1 MKISFLGAAK
11 IVTGS
16 NFLIETKNTK
26 FLIDC
31 GMFQGGK
38 SINRMNYEPFSFN
51 PGEID
56 FMVLSHAHMD
66 HSGRIPKLT
75 KKGFKGNIYTTK
87 ATTDLCSIMLLDS
100 GHIQEMENEWD
111 NRKRRRSG
119 GKLREPLYTV
129 KEAEE
134 SLRHFKPVLYNQKIE
149 LNEEVT
155 LRFRDAG
162 HILGSAIIE
171 LWIKE
176 DNREIKLVFSGDL
189 GRRDRPIL
197 RDPYLIDE
205 ADYLIVESTYGN
217 KLHHP
222 SEDDAK
228 KLISIINTTVKR
240 GGNVVIP
247 SFAVERAQ
255 DIIYELN
262 KYYTEYIKTED
273 QDFLSVP
280 VYVDSPLTISATEIF
295 LRNPDCFDKDTLK
308 LINIGNNPLD
318 FRNLKFTRTTE
329 ESKQINFSKE
339 SKVIISASG
348 MCTAGRIKHHLKHNP
363 LDFRNLKFTRTTEE
377 SKQINFSKESKVII
391 SASGM
396 CTAGRIKHHLKHNL
410 WRKESSIVFVGYQA
424 EGTLGRK
431 IKEGEKLV
439 KIFGEEIQVNAEIH
453 SLEGFSGHAD
463 KEGIMW
469 WIKGFKNQPQKI
481 FVVHGEEEATK
492 EISRKIKEEL
502 NIVTH
507 IPELGES
514 LSIEGEHILPSGRV
528 EIDRRSKELR
538 EMEENIEKVKSIF
551 LPTLQRLGYKT
562 NGSADSEELN
572 KIKNKLIEIQ
582 KSILDLNMLITEKK
596 NKTGN
601 EK

>member
-31 GMFQGGK
+31 GLFQGSK
-38 SINRMNYEPFSFN
+38 SINRMNYEPFRFN
-51 PGEID
+51 SEEID
-56 FMVLSHAHMD
+56 FMVLSHAHID

-75 KKGFKGNIYTTK
+75 KKGFKGNIYATK
-87 ATTDLCSIMLLDS
+87 ATTDLCSIMLPDS
-100 GHIQEMENEWD
+100 GHIQEMENKWD
-111 NRKRRRSG
+111 NRKRKRSG
-119 GKLREPLYTV
+119 RKLREPLYTA

-134 SLRHFKPVLYNQKIE
+134 SLKHFKPVLYGQKIK
-149 LNEEVT
+149 LNHEVS

-162 HILGSAIIE
+162 HILGSSIIE

-176 DNREIKLVFSGDL
+176 DSKKTKLVFSGDL

-197 RDPYLIDE
+197 RDPSLIDE

-217 KLHHP
+217 KQHHP
-222 SEDDAK
+222 SEVDDK
-228 KLISIINTTVKR
+228 ELIAIINSTVKR

-247 SFAVERAQ
+247 SFAIERAQ

-262 KYYTEYIKTED
+262 KYYTKYIKTED

-280 VYVDSPLTISATEIF
+280 VYVDSPLTVSATEIF
-295 LRNPDCFDKDTLK
+295 LRNPDCFDEDTLK
-308 LINIGNNPLD
+308 LIKIGNNPLD
-318 FRNLKFTRTTE
+318 FYNLKFTRT
-329 ESKQINFSKE
+329 
-339 SKVIISASG
+339 A
-348 MCTAGRIKHHLKHNP
+348 
-363 LDFRNLKFTRTTEE
+363 EE

-424 EGTLGRK
+424 NGTLGRR
-431 IKEGEKLV
+431 IKDGEKVV
-439 KIFGEEIQVNAEIH
+439 KIFGEGIRVNAEIC

-463 KEGIMW
+463 REGIIRW
-469 WIKGFKNQPQKI
+469 VKSFKNRPQKI
-481 FVVHGEEEATK
+481 FVVHGEEEATE
-492 EISRKIKEEL
+492 EISRKIEEEL
-502 NIVTH
+502 KIKTY
-507 IPELGES
+507 IPELGET
-514 LSIEGEHILPSGRV
+514 LYVEGEIVLPGGRL

-538 EMEENIEKVKSIF
+538 EIEESVEKLKSIF
-551 LPTLQRLGYKT
+551 LPTFQRLGYKT

-572 KIKNKLIEIQ
+572 NIKNKLIEIR
-582 KSILDLNMLITEKK
+582 KNILDLNMIITERK
-596 NKTGN
+596 NKKGN

>member
-16 NFLIETKNTK
+16 NFLIETRNTK

-31 GMFQGGK
+31 GMFQGSK
-38 SINRMNYEPFSFN
+38 SINRMNYQPFSFN
-51 PGEID
+51 PREID
-56 FMVLSHAHMD
+56 FIVLSHAHID
-66 HSGRIPKLT
+66 HSGRIPRLIKE
-75 KKGFKGNIYTTK
+75 GFKGDIYSTK
-87 ATTDLCSIMLLDS
+87 ATVDLCSIMLPDS

-119 GKLREPLYTV
+119 EKLREPLYTV

-134 SLRHFKPVLYNQKIE
+134 SLRYFKPVLYDQKIE
-149 LNEEVT
+149 LSEEVS

-162 HILGSAIIE
+162 HILGSSIIE

-176 DNREIKLVFSGDL
+176 EEGKETKLVFSGDL

-205 ADYLIVESTYGN
+205 ADYLMVESTYGN
-217 KLHHP
+217 RLHHP

-228 KLISIINTTVKR
+228 ELISIINATVKR
-240 GGNVVIP
+240 GGNIVIP

-273 QDFLSVP
+273 QDFLNVP
-280 VYVDSPLTISATEIF
+280 VYVDSPLTVSATEIF
-295 LRNPDCFDKDTLK
+295 LRNPDCFDEDTLK

-318 FRNLKFTRTTE
+318 FRNLKFTRT
-329 ESKQINFSKE
+329 
-339 SKVIISASG
+339 A
-348 MCTAGRIKHHLKHNP
+348 
-363 LDFRNLKFTRTTEE
+363 EE

-424 EGTLGRK
+424 EGTLGRR
-431 IKEGEKLV
+431 IKEGEKVV
-439 KIFGEEIQVNAEIH
+439 KIFGEEIQVNAEIC
-453 SLEGFSGHAD
+453 SLEGFS
-463 KEGIMW
+463 
-469 WIKGFKNQPQKI
+469 
-481 FVVHGEEEATK
+481 
-492 EISRKIKEEL
+492 
-502 NIVTH
+502 
-507 IPELGES
+507 
-514 LSIEGEHILPSGRV
+514 
-528 EIDRRSKELR
+528 
-538 EMEENIEKVKSIF
+538 
-551 LPTLQRLGYKT
+551 
-562 NGSADSEELN
+562 
-572 KIKNKLIEIQ
+572 
-582 KSILDLNMLITEKK
+582 
-596 NKTGN
+596 
-601 EK
+601 

>member
-16 NFLIETKNTK
+16 NYFIETKNTK

-31 GMFQGGK
+31 GMFQGSK

-51 PGEID
+51 PEEID
-56 FMVLSHAHMD
+56 FMVLSHAHID
-66 HSGRIPKLT
+66 HSGRIPKLI
-75 KKGFKGNIYTTK
+75 KKGFKGDVYSTK
-87 ATTDLCSIMLLDS
+87 ATADLCSIMLPDS

-119 GKLREPLYTV
+119 GKLRQPLYTV

-134 SLRHFKPVLYNQKIE
+134 SLRYFKPVLYDQKIE
-149 LNEEVT
+149 LNQEVT

-162 HILGSAIIE
+162 HILGSSIIE

-176 DNREIKLVFSGDL
+176 GEGKEIKLVFSGDL

-197 RDPYLIDE
+197 KDPYLVDE

-222 SEDDAK
+222 SEDDTK
-228 KLISIINTTVKR
+228 ELISIINATVKR

-262 KYYTEYIKTED
+262 KYYTAYIKTED
-273 QDFLSVP
+273 RDFLSVP
-280 VYVDSPLTISATEIF
+280 VYVDSPLTVSATEIF
-295 LRNPDCFDKDTLK
+295 LRNPDCFDEDTLN

-318 FRNLKFTRTTE
+318 FRNLRFTRTVE
-329 ESKQINFSKE
+329 ESRQLNI
-339 SKVIISASG
+339 
-348 MCTAGRIKHHLKHNP
+348 
-363 LDFRNLKFTRTTEE
+363 
-377 SKQINFSKESKVII
+377 SKESKVII

-424 EGTLGRK
+424 QGTLGRR
-431 IKEGEKLV
+431 IKEGEKVV
-439 KIFGEEIQVNAEIH
+439 KIFGEEIQVNAEIC

-463 KEGIMW
+463 REGIIQ
-469 WIKGFKNQPQKI
+469 WIKSFKNKPQKI
-481 FVVHGEEEATK
+481 FVVHGEEQAAE
-492 EISRKIKEEL
+492 EVSRKIEEEL
-502 NIVTH
+502 KIKTY

-514 LSIEGEHILPSGRV
+514 LSVEGESVLPGGRL
-528 EIDRRSKELR
+528 EIDRRSKELG
-538 EMEENIEKVKSIF
+538 EIEENIEKTRSIF
-551 LPTLQRLGYKT
+551 LPTLQRLGYGI
-562 NGSADSEELN
+562 NGGTDSEKLN
-572 KIKNKLIEIQ
+572 NVKNKLIEIQ
-582 KSILDLNMLITEKK
+582 KSLLDLNMLLAENKK
-596 NKTGN
+596 REEGQK
-601 EK
+601 

>member
-1 MKISFLGAAK
+1 MKISFLGATK

-16 NFLIETKNTK
+16 NFLIETKNSK

-31 GMFQGGK
+31 GMFQGSK
-38 SINRMNYEPFSFN
+38 SIDRMNYQPFSFN
-51 PGEID
+51 PNEID
-56 FMVLSHAHMD
+56 FIILSHAHID
-66 HSGRIPKLT
+66 HSGRIPKLI
-75 KKGFKGNIYTTK
+75 KEGFKGSIYSTK
-87 ATTDLCSIMLLDS
+87 ATADLCSIMLPDS
-100 GHIQEMENEWD
+100 GHIQEIENEWD

-119 GKLREPLYTV
+119 EKLREPLYTM

-134 SLRHFKPVLYNQKIE
+134 SLRYFKPVLYDQKIA

-162 HILGSAIIE
+162 HILGSSIIE

-176 DNREIKLVFSGDL
+176 EKGRETKLVFSGDL
-189 GRRDRPIL
+189 GRRNRPIL

-205 ADYLIVESTYGN
+205 ADYLIMESTYGN
-217 KLHHP
+217 RLHPP
-222 SEDDAK
+222 SEDDTRE
-228 KLISIINTTVKR
+228 LISIINTTLKR

-280 VYVDSPLTISATEIF
+280 VYVDSPLTVSATEIF
-295 LRNPDCFDKDTLK
+295 LRNPDCFDEDTLK
-308 LINIGNNPLD
+308 LINIGN
-318 FRNLKFTRTTE
+318 
-329 ESKQINFSKE
+329 
-339 SKVIISASG
+339 
-348 MCTAGRIKHHLKHNP
+348 NP

-410 WRKESSIVFVGYQA
+410 WRKESSIVFVSYQA
-424 EGTLGRK
+424 QGTLGRR
-431 IKEGEKLV
+431 IKEGEKVV
-439 KIFGEEIQVNAEIH
+439 KIFGEEIQVNAEIY

-463 KEGIMW
+463 REGIIQ
-469 WIKGFKNQPQKI
+469 WIKSIKNKPKKI

-492 EISRKIKEEL
+492 EISGKIEEEL
-502 NIVTH
+502 TIKTY
-507 IPELGES
+507 IPKLGES
-514 LSIEGEHILPSGRV
+514 VSIEGESVLPGERLEINEKSEEFREIEESV
-528 EIDRRSKELR
+528 EKL
-538 EMEENIEKVKSIF
+538 KSIF
-551 LPTLQRLGYKT
+551 WLTLQRLEHKT
-562 NGSADSEELN
+562 DHGVDSEELN
-572 KIKNKLIEIQ
+572 NFKNKLIDIQ

-596 NKTGN
+596 KEGNNKN
-601 EK
+601 KS

>member
-1 MKISFLGAAK
+1 MKISFLGATK

-16 NFLIETKNTK
+16 NFLIETKNSK

-31 GMFQGGK
+31 GMFQGSK
-38 SINRMNYEPFSFN
+38 SINRMNYQPFSFN
-51 PGEID
+51 PREID
-56 FMVLSHAHMD
+56 FIILSHAHID
-66 HSGRIPKLT
+66 HSGRIPKLI
-75 KKGFKGNIYTTK
+75 KEGFKGSIYSTK
-87 ATTDLCSIMLLDS
+87 ATADLCSIMLPDS
-100 GHIQEMENEWD
+100 GHIQEIENEWD

-119 GKLREPLYTV
+119 EKLREPLYTM

-134 SLRHFKPVLYNQKIE
+134 SLRYFKPVLYDQKIA

-162 HILGSAIIE
+162 HILGSSIIE

-176 DNREIKLVFSGDL
+176 EKGRETKLVFSGDL
-189 GRRDRPIL
+189 GRRNRPIL
-197 RDPYLIDE
+197 RDPSLIDE
-205 ADYLIVESTYGN
+205 ADYLIMESTYGN
-217 KLHHP
+217 RLHPP
-222 SEDDAK
+222 SEDDTRE
-228 KLISIINTTVKR
+228 LISIINSTLKR

-280 VYVDSPLTISATEIF
+280 VYVDSPLTVSATEIF
-295 LRNPDCFDKDTLK
+295 LRNPDCFDEDTLK
-308 LINIGNNPLD
+308 LINIGN
-318 FRNLKFTRTTE
+318 
-329 ESKQINFSKE
+329 
-339 SKVIISASG
+339 
-348 MCTAGRIKHHLKHNP
+348 NP

-410 WRKESSIVFVGYQA
+410 WRKESSIVFVSYQA
-424 EGTLGRK
+424 QGTLGRR
-431 IKEGEKLV
+431 IKEGEKVV
-439 KIFGEEIQVNAEIH
+439 KIFGEEIQVNAEIY

-463 KEGIMW
+463 REGIIQ
-469 WIKGFKNQPQKI
+469 WIKSIKNKPKKI

-492 EISRKIKEEL
+492 EISRKIEEEL
-502 NIVTH
+502 TIKTY
-507 IPELGES
+507 IPKLGES
-514 LSIEGEHILPSGRV
+514 VSIEGESVLPGERLEINEKSEEFREIEESV
-528 EIDRRSKELR
+528 EKL
-538 EMEENIEKVKSIF
+538 KSIF
-551 LPTLQRLGYKT
+551 WLTLQRLEHKT
-562 NGSADSEELN
+562 DHGVDSEELN
-572 KIKNKLIEIQ
+572 NFKNKLIDIQ

-596 NKTGN
+596 KEGNNKN
-601 EK
+601 KS

>member
-31 GMFQGGK
+31 GLFQGNK
-38 SINRMNYEPFSFN
+38 SINRMNYEPFNFN
-51 PGEID
+51 PKEID
-56 FMVLSHAHMD
+56 FMVLSHAHID

-75 KKGFKGNIYTTK
+75 KKGFKGNIYATK
-87 ATTDLCSIMLLDS
+87 ATTDLCSIMLPDS
-100 GHIQEMENEWD
+100 GHIQEMENKWD

-119 GKLREPLYTV
+119 RKLREPLYTA

-134 SLRHFKPVLYNQKIE
+134 SLKYFKPVLYGQKIK
-149 LNEEVT
+149 LNHEVSA
-155 LRFRDAG
+155 RFRDAG
-162 HILGSAIIE
+162 HILGSSIIE

-176 DNREIKLVFSGDL
+176 DSKKTKLVFSGDL

-197 RDPYLIDE
+197 RDPSLIDE

-217 KLHHP
+217 KQHHP
-222 SEDDAK
+222 SEVDDK
-228 KLISIINTTVKR
+228 ELIAIINSTVKR

-247 SFAVERAQ
+247 SFAIERAQ

-262 KYYTEYIKTED
+262 KYYTKYIKTED

-280 VYVDSPLTISATEIF
+280 VYVDSPLTVSATEIF
-295 LRNPDCFDKDTLK
+295 LRNPDCFDEDTLK
-308 LINIGNNPLD
+308 LIKIGNNPLD
-318 FRNLKFTRTTE
+318 FYNLKFTRT
-329 ESKQINFSKE
+329 
-339 SKVIISASG
+339 A
-348 MCTAGRIKHHLKHNP
+348 
-363 LDFRNLKFTRTTEE
+363 EE

-424 EGTLGRK
+424 KGTLGRR
-431 IKEGEKLV
+431 IKDGEKVV
-439 KIFGEEIQVNAEIH
+439 KIFGEEIRANAKIY

-463 KEGIMW
+463 REGIIR
-469 WIKGFKNQPQKI
+469 WIKSFRNKPQKI
-481 FVVHGEEEATK
+481 FVVHGEEEATE
-492 EISRKIKEEL
+492 EISRKIEEEL
-502 NIVTH
+502 KIKTH
-507 IPELGES
+507 IPELGET
-514 LSIEGEHILPSGRV
+514 LSIEGEIVLPGGRL

-538 EMEENIEKVKSIF
+538 EIEESAEKLKSIF
-551 LPTLQRLGYKT
+551 LPTFQRLGYKT

-572 KIKNKLIEIQ
+572 NIKNKLIEIQ
-582 KSILDLNMLITEKK
+582 KNILDLNMIITERK
-596 NKTGN
+596 NKKGN

>member
-31 GMFQGGK
+31 GMFQGSK
-38 SINRMNYEPFSFN
+38 SINRMNYEPFTFN

-56 FMVLSHAHMD
+56 FMVLSHAHID

-87 ATTDLCSIMLLDS
+87 ATTDLCSIMLPDS
-100 GHIQEMENEWD
+100 GHIQEMENKWD

-134 SLRHFKPVLYNQKIE
+134 SLKYFKPVLYNQKIK
-149 LNEEVT
+149 LGEEVT

-162 HILGSAIIE
+162 HILGSSIIE
-171 LWIKE
+171 LWVKE
-176 DNREIKLVFSGDL
+176 EEGKETKLVFSGDL

-197 RDPYLIDE
+197 RDPSIIDE

-228 KLISIINTTVKR
+228 ELISIINATAKR

-262 KYYTEYIKTED
+262 KYYTEYVKSKD

-280 VYVDSPLTISATEIF
+280 VYVDSPLTVSATEIF
-295 LRNPDCFDKDTLK
+295 LRNPDCFDEDTLK
-308 LINIGNNPLD
+308 LINIGN
-318 FRNLKFTRTTE
+318 
-329 ESKQINFSKE
+329 
-339 SKVIISASG
+339 
-348 MCTAGRIKHHLKHNP
+348 NP

-424 EGTLGRK
+424 NGTLGRR
-431 IKEGEKLV
+431 IKEGEKVV

-453 SLEGFSGHAD
+453 SLDGFSGHAD
-463 KEGIMW
+463 KEGVLQ
-469 WIKGFKNQPQKI
+469 WIKNFKSKPQKI
-481 FVVHGEEEATK
+481 FVVHGEEEATREMSK
-492 EISRKIKEEL
+492 IIEEELKIK
-502 NIVTH
+502 TH

-514 LSIEGEHILPSGRV
+514 LSIEGKNVLPGGRL

-538 EMEENIEKVKSIF
+538 EIEGSVEKLKSTFGLI
-551 LPTLQRLGYKT
+551 LPRLEYETK
-562 NGSADSEELN
+562 GSADNKELN
-572 KIKNKLIEIQ
+572 INNIKNKLIEIQ
-582 KSILDLNMLITEKK
+582 KGVLDLNMLITENKEENK
-596 NKTGN
+596 NKR
-601 EK
+601 

>member
-16 NFLIETKNTK
+16 NFLIETKNAK

-31 GMFQGGK
+31 GLFQGSK

-51 PGEID
+51 PKEID
-56 FMVLSHAHMD
+56 FMVLSHAHID

-75 KKGFKGNIYTTK
+75 KKGFKGNIYATK
-87 ATTDLCSIMLLDS
+87 ATTDLCSIMLPDS
-100 GHIQEMENEWD
+100 GYIQEMENKWD

-119 GKLREPLYTV
+119 RKLREPLYTV

-134 SLRHFKPVLYNQKIE
+134 SLKYFKSVLYNQKIKIS
-149 LNEEVT
+149 EEIT
-155 LRFRDAG
+155 LRLRDAG
-162 HILGSAIIE
+162 HILGSSIIE

-176 DNREIKLVFSGDL
+176 NNKKTKLVFSGDL

-197 RDPYLIDE
+197 RDPSLIDE

-228 KLISIINTTVKR
+228 ELISIINTTVKR

-262 KYYTEYIKTED
+262 KYYTAYIKIED

-280 VYVDSPLTISATEIF
+280 VYVDSPLTVSATEMF
-295 LRNPDCFDKDTLK
+295 LRNPDCFDEDALN

-318 FRNLKFTRTTE
+318 FRNLKFTRSAE
-329 ESKQINFSKE
+329 ESKQINF
-339 SKVIISASG
+339 
-348 MCTAGRIKHHLKHNP
+348 
-363 LDFRNLKFTRTTEE
+363 F
-377 SKQINFSKESKVII
+377 KESKVII

-424 EGTLGRK
+424 NGTLGRR
-431 IKEGEKLV
+431 IKEGEKVV
-439 KIFGEEIQVNAEIH
+439 KIFGEEIQVNAKIC

-463 KEGIMW
+463 REGIVR
-469 WIKGFKNQPQKI
+469 WIKSFKNRPKKI
-481 FVVHGEEEATK
+481 FVVHGEEEATE
-492 EISRKIKEEL
+492 EISKKIEEEL
-502 NIVTH
+502 KVKTYT
-507 IPELGES
+507 PELGET
-514 LSIEGEHILPSGRV
+514 LSIEGEIILPGGKL
-528 EIDRRSKELR
+528 EIDRRNKELI
-538 EMEENIEKVKSIF
+538 EIEKNMEKLKSIF
-551 LPTLQRLGYKT
+551 LPTFQRLGHKT
-562 NGSADSEELN
+562 NGSTDSEELN
-572 KIKNKLIEIQ
+572 NIKNKLIEIQ
-582 KSILDLNMLITEKK
+582 KSILDLNMIITEMKDKK
-596 NKTGN
+596 GNK
-601 EK
+601 K

>member
-31 GMFQGGK
+31 GMFQGSK

-56 FMVLSHAHMD
+56 FMVLSHAHID

-87 ATTDLCSIMLLDS
+87 ATTDLCSIMLPDS
-100 GHIQEMENEWD
+100 GYIQEMENKWD

-134 SLRHFKPVLYNQKIE
+134 SLKYFKPVLYNQKIK
-149 LNEEVT
+149 LSEEVT

-162 HILGSAIIE
+162 HILGSSIIE

-176 DNREIKLVFSGDL
+176 EEGKETKLVFSGDL

-197 RDPYLIDE
+197 RDPSIIDE

-228 KLISIINTTVKR
+228 ELISIINATAKR

-247 SFAVERAQ
+247 SFAIERAQ

-262 KYYTEYIKTED
+262 KYYTEYVKSED

-280 VYVDSPLTISATEIF
+280 VYVDSPLTVSATEIF
-295 LRNPDCFDKDTLK
+295 LRNPDCFDEDTLK

-318 FRNLKFTRTTE
+318 FRNLKFTRT
-329 ESKQINFSKE
+329 
-339 SKVIISASG
+339 V
-348 MCTAGRIKHHLKHNP
+348 
-363 LDFRNLKFTRTTEE
+363 EE

-424 EGTLGRK
+424 KGTLGRR
-431 IKEGEKLV
+431 IKEGEKVV

-463 KEGIMW
+463 KEGILQ
-469 WIKGFKNQPQKI
+469 WIKSFKSKPQKI
-481 FVVHGEEEATK
+481 FVVHGEEEATE

-502 NIVTH
+502 NIVTY

-514 LSIEGEHILPSGRV
+514 LSIEGKNVLPGGRL

-562 NGSADSEELN
+562 DGGADSEKLN

-582 KSILDLNMLITEKK
+582 KSILDLNMMIAEKK
-596 NKTGN
+596 DKKRN

>member
-1 MKISFLGAAK
+1 MKGKIKMKISFLGATK
-11 IVTGS
+11 IVTGA
-16 NFLIETKNTK
+16 NFLIESKSTK

-31 GMFQGGK
+31 GLFQGSK
-38 SINRMNYEPFSFN
+38 PITRMNYQPFSFN
-51 PGEID
+51 PEEID
-56 FMVLSHAHMD
+56 FMILSHAHID
-66 HSGRIPKLT
+66 HSGRIPKLM
-75 KKGFKGNIYTTK
+75 KEGFRGNIYSTK
-87 ATTDLCSIMLLDS
+87 ATADLCSIMLPDS
-100 GHIQEMENEWD
+100 GHIQEMENKWD

-119 GKLREPLYTV
+119 EKLRKPLYTM
-129 KEAEE
+129 KEAED
-134 SLRHFKPVLYNQKIE
+134 SLRFFKPVLYNQKIK
-149 LNEEVT
+149 LNQDVI

-162 HILGSAIIE
+162 HILGSSIIE

-176 DNREIKLVFSGDL
+176 DSKKTKLVFSGDL

-197 RDPYLIDE
+197 RDPSLIDE

-222 SEDDAK
+222 SEDDDK
-228 KLISIINTTVKR
+228 ELISIINTSVKR

-247 SFAVERAQ
+247 SFAIERAQ

-280 VYVDSPLTISATEIF
+280 VYVDSPLTVSATEIF
-295 LRNPDCFDKDTLK
+295 LRNPDCFDEDTLK

-318 FRNLKFTRTTE
+318 FRNLKFTRT
-329 ESKQINFSKE
+329 
-339 SKVIISASG
+339 V
-348 MCTAGRIKHHLKHNP
+348 
-363 LDFRNLKFTRTTEE
+363 EE

-424 EGTLGRK
+424 NGTLGRR
-431 IKEGEKLV
+431 IKDGEKVV
-439 KIFGEEIQVNAEIH
+439 KIFGEEIQVNAKIC

-463 KEGIMW
+463 KEGIIR
-469 WIKGFKNQPQKI
+469 WIKSFKNRPKKI
-481 FVVHGEEEATK
+481 FVVHGEEEATE
-492 EISRKIKEEL
+492 EISRKIEVEL
-502 NIVTH
+502 KIKNH
-507 IPELGES
+507 IPELGET
-514 LSIEGEHILPSGRV
+514 LSIEGEIVLPGGRL

-538 EMEENIEKVKSIF
+538 EIEENIEKLKSIF
-551 LPTLQRLGYKT
+551 LPTFQRLGYKT
-562 NGSADSEELN
+562 NGGADSEELN
-572 KIKNKLIEIQ
+572 NIKNKLIEIQ
-582 KSILDLNMLITEKK
+582 KNILDLNMLLTEAKGKK
-596 NKTGN
+596 D

>member
-16 NFLIETKNTK
+16 NYFIETKNTK

-31 GMFQGGK
+31 GMFQGNK

-51 PGEID
+51 PEEID
-56 FMVLSHAHMD
+56 FMVLSHAHID
-66 HSGRIPKLT
+66 HSGRIPKLI
-75 KKGFKGNIYTTK
+75 KKGFKGDIYSTK
-87 ATTDLCSIMLLDS
+87 ATADLCSIMLPDS

-119 GKLREPLYTV
+119 GKLRQPLYTV

-134 SLRHFKPVLYNQKIE
+134 SLRHFTPVLYDQKIE
-149 LNEEVT
+149 LNQEVT

-162 HILGSAIIE
+162 HILGSSIIE

-176 DNREIKLVFSGDL
+176 EEGKEIKLVFSGDL

-197 RDPYLIDE
+197 KDPYLVDE
-205 ADYLIVESTYGN
+205 ADYLIMESTYGN
-217 KLHHP
+217 RLHHP

-228 KLISIINTTVKR
+228 ELISIINNTVKR
-240 GGNVVIP
+240 GGNIVIP

-262 KYYTEYIKTED
+262 KYYTKYVKSED
-273 QDFLSVP
+273 QDFLKVP
-280 VYVDSPLTISATEIF
+280 VYIDSPLTISATEIF
-295 LRNPDCFDKDTLK
+295 LRNPDCFDEDTLN

-318 FRNLKFTRTTE
+318 FRNLKFTRTVE
-329 ESKQINFSKE
+329 ESKQLNI
-339 SKVIISASG
+339 
-348 MCTAGRIKHHLKHNP
+348 
-363 LDFRNLKFTRTTEE
+363 
-377 SKQINFSKESKVII
+377 SKESKVII

-410 WRKESSIVFVGYQA
+410 WRKDSSIVFVGYQA
-424 EGTLGRK
+424 QGTLGRR
-431 IKEGEKLV
+431 IKEGEKVV

-463 KEGIMW
+463 REGIIQ
-469 WIKGFKNQPQKI
+469 WIKSFKNKPKKI

-492 EISRKIKEEL
+492 EISRKIEEEL
-502 NIVTH
+502 KIKTH
-507 IPELGES
+507 IPELGET
-514 LSIEGEHILPSGRV
+514 LSIEGESVLSGGRL

-538 EMEENIEKVKSIF
+538 EIEGSVEKLKSTFGLI
-551 LPTLQRLGYKT
+551 LPRLEYETK
-562 NGSADSEELN
+562 GSADNKELN
-572 KIKNKLIEIQ
+572 INNIKNKLIEIQ
-582 KSILDLNMLITEKK
+582 KSILDLNMLITERK
-596 NKTGN
+596 NKKGN

>member
-31 GMFQGGK
+31 GMFQGSK
-38 SINRMNYEPFSFN
+38 SINRMNYEPFRFN
-51 PGEID
+51 PEEID
-56 FMVLSHAHMD
+56 FMVLSHAHID

-75 KKGFKGNIYTTK
+75 KKSFKGNIYATK
-87 ATTDLCSIMLLDS
+87 ATTDLCSIMLPDS
-100 GHIQEMENEWD
+100 GHIQEMENKWD

-119 GKLREPLYTV
+119 EKLREPLYTA

-134 SLRHFKPVLYNQKIE
+134 SLKYFKSVLYNQKIK

-162 HILGSAIIE
+162 HILGSSIIE

-176 DNREIKLVFSGDL
+176 DNKEAKLVFSGDL

-197 RDPYLIDE
+197 RDPSLIDE

-228 KLISIINTTVKR
+228 ELISIINTTVKR

-262 KYYTEYIKTED
+262 KYYTAYIKTED
-273 QDFLSVP
+273 QDFLSVS
-280 VYVDSPLTISATEIF
+280 VYVDSPLTVSATEIF
-295 LRNPDCFDKDTLK
+295 LRNPDCFDEDTLN

-318 FRNLKFTRTTE
+318 FRNLKFTRTAE
-329 ESKQINFSKE
+329 ESRQLNI
-339 SKVIISASG
+339 
-348 MCTAGRIKHHLKHNP
+348 
-363 LDFRNLKFTRTTEE
+363 
-377 SKQINFSKESKVII
+377 SKESKVII

-424 EGTLGRK
+424 QGTLGRR
-431 IKEGEKLV
+431 IKEGEKVV
-439 KIFGEEIQVNAEIH
+439 KIFGEEIQINAEIY

-463 KEGIMW
+463 REGIIR
-469 WIKGFKNQPQKI
+469 WIKSFKNRPKKI
-481 FVVHGEEEATK
+481 FVVHGEEEATE
-492 EISRKIKEEL
+492 EISRKIEEEL
-502 NIVTH
+502 KIKTY
-507 IPELGES
+507 IPKLGES
-514 LSIEGEHILPSGRV
+514 LSIEEESVLPEGRL
-528 EIDRRSKELR
+528 EIDSRNEELR
-538 EMEENIEKVKSIF
+538 EMEESVEKLKSIF
-551 LPTLQRLGYKT
+551 WPVLQRLEHKVD
-562 NGSADSEELN
+562 NGADSEELN
-572 KIKNKLIEIQ
+572 NFKNKLIDIQ
-582 KSILDLNMLITEKK
+582 KGILDLNMLITERKKEGDDK
-596 NKTGN
+596 NKS
-601 EK
+601 

>member
-134 SLRHFKPVLYNQKIE
+134 SLRHFKPVLYNRKIE

-318 FRNLKFTRTTE
+318 
-329 ESKQINFSKE
+329 
-339 SKVIISASG
+339 
-348 MCTAGRIKHHLKHNP
+348 
-363 LDFRNLKFTRTTEE
+363 
-377 SKQINFSKESKVII
+377 
-391 SASGM
+391 
-396 CTAGRIKHHLKHNL
+396 
-410 WRKESSIVFVGYQA
+410 
-424 EGTLGRK
+424 
-431 IKEGEKLV
+431 
-439 KIFGEEIQVNAEIH
+439 
-453 SLEGFSGHAD
+453 GFSGHAE

-469 WIKGFKNQPQKI
+469 WIKGFKSQPQKI

>member
-38 SINRMNYEPFSFN
+38 RMNYEPFSFN
-51 PGEID
+51 SKEID
-56 FMVLSHAHMD
+56 FMVLSHAHID
-66 HSGRIPKLT
+66 HSGRIPKLV
-75 KKGFKGNIYTTK
+75 KKGFRGDIYTTK
-87 ATTDLCSIMLLDS
+87 ATADLCSIMLPDS
-100 GHIQEMENEWD
+100 GHIQEMENKWD

-134 SLRHFKPVLYNQKIE
+134 SLKYFKPVLYNQKIK
-149 LNEEVT
+149 LSEEIT

-162 HILGSAIIE
+162 HILGSSIIE

-176 DNREIKLVFSGDL
+176 DNKETKLVFSGDL

-197 RDPYLIDE
+197 RDPSLIDE

-222 SEDDAK
+222 SEDDDK
-228 KLISIINTTVKR
+228 ELISIINTTVKR

-247 SFAVERAQ
+247 SFAIERAQ

-262 KYYTEYIKTED
+262 KYYTAYIKTED

-280 VYVDSPLTISATEIF
+280 VYVDSPLTVSATEIF
-295 LRNPDCFDKDTLK
+295 LRNPDCFDEDTLK

-318 FRNLKFTRTTE
+318 FYNLKFTRT
-329 ESKQINFSKE
+329 
-339 SKVIISASG
+339 A
-348 MCTAGRIKHHLKHNP
+348 
-363 LDFRNLKFTRTTEE
+363 EE

-424 EGTLGRK
+424 NGTLGRR
-431 IKEGEKLV
+431 IKEGEKVV
-439 KIFGEEIQVNAEIH
+439 KIFGEEIQVNAKIC

-463 KEGIMW
+463 REGIIR
-469 WIKGFKNQPQKI
+469 WIKSFKNRPKKI

-492 EISRKIKEEL
+492 EISRKIEEEL
-502 NIVTH
+502 KIKTH
-507 IPELGES
+507 IPELGET
-514 LSIEGEHILPSGRV
+514 LSIEREKVLPGGRL

-538 EMEENIEKVKSIF
+538 EIEESVEKLKSIF
-551 LPTLQRLGYKT
+551 LPTFQRLGYGA
-562 NGSADSEELN
+562 NGGADSEKLN
-572 KIKNKLIEIQ
+572 NIKNKLIEIQ
-582 KSILDLNMLITEKK
+582 KNILDLNMIITEKK
-596 NKTGN
+596 KEKNNK
-601 EK
+601 K

>member
-1 MKISFLGAAK
+1 MKISFLGATK

-16 NFLIETKNTK
+16 NFLIEIKNTK

-38 SINRMNYEPFSFN
+38 SINRMNHESFSFN
-51 PGEID
+51 PKEID
-56 FMVLSHAHMD
+56 FMILSHAHID

-75 KKGFKGNIYTTK
+75 KKGFKGNIYATK
-87 ATTDLCSIMLLDS
+87 ATCDLCSIMLPDS
-100 GHIQEMENEWD
+100 GYIQEMENEWD

-134 SLRHFKPVLYNQKIE
+134 SLKYFKPILYNQKIK

-162 HILGSAIIE
+162 HILGSSIIE

-176 DNREIKLVFSGDL
+176 DNKETKLVFSGDL
-189 GRRDRPIL
+189 GRRNRPIL
-197 RDPYLIDE
+197 RDPSLIAE

-228 KLISIINTTVKR
+228 ELISIINATVKK
-240 GGNVVIP
+240 GGNIVIP
-247 SFAVERAQ
+247 SFAIERAQ

-262 KYYTEYIKTED
+262 KYYSAYIKTED

-280 VYVDSPLTISATEIF
+280 VYVDSPLTVSATEIF
-295 LRNPDCFDKDTLK
+295 LRNPDCFDEDTLN

-318 FRNLKFTRTTE
+318 FRNLKFTR
-329 ESKQINFSKE
+329 
-339 SKVIISASG
+339 SA
-348 MCTAGRIKHHLKHNP
+348 K
-363 LDFRNLKFTRTTEE
+363 E

-410 WRKESSIVFVGYQA
+410 WRKESCIVFVGYQA
-424 EGTLGRK
+424 NGTLGRR
-431 IKEGEKLV
+431 IKEGEKVV
-439 KIFGEEIQVNAEIH
+439 KIFGEEIQINAKIC

-463 KEGIMW
+463 REGIIR
-469 WIKGFKNQPQKI
+469 WIKNFRSKPKKI
-481 FVVHGEEEATK
+481 FVVHGEEEATE
-492 EISRKIKEEL
+492 EISRKIEEEL
-502 NIVTH
+502 KISTH
-507 IPELGES
+507 IPELGET
-514 LSIEGEHILPSGRV
+514 LSIEGEIVLPGGRL
-528 EIDRRSKELR
+528 EIDRRSKEIR
-538 EMEENIEKVKSIF
+538 EIEENIEKLKSIF
-551 LPTLQRLGYKT
+551 LPTFQRLGYKT

-572 KIKNKLIEIQ
+572 NIKNKLIEMQ
-582 KSILDLNMLITEKK
+582 KSIIDLNMIITKRK

>member
-134 SLRHFKPVLYNQKIE
+134 SLRHFKPVLYNRKIE

-348 MCTAGRIKHHLKHNP
+348 MCTAGRIKHHLKHN
-363 LDFRNLKFTRTTEE
+363 
-377 SKQINFSKESKVII
+377 
-391 SASGM
+391 
-396 CTAGRIKHHLKHNL
+396 L

-469 WIKGFKNQPQKI
+469 WIKGFKSQPQKI